1 MQLFYKS
8 CKIANN
14 VNNFFQIMY
23 EYCANIIE
31 IGRKYY
37 FEFLKIFYKLC
48 ANIGQ
53 ILCKYW
59 INIIVYRLCKYCM
72 NIMMDLSA

>member
-1 MQLFYKS
+1 
-8 CKIANN
+8 
-14 VNNFFQIMY
+14 MY

-59 INIIVYRLCKYCM
+59 INIIVYRLCKYCK
-72 NIMMDLSA
+72 NIMKIIGNGPLGQKGQLPPCQEMN